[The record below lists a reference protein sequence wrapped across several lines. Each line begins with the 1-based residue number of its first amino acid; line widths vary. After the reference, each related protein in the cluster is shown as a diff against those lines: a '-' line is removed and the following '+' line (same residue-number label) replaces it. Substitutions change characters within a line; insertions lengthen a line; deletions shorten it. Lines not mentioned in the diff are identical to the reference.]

1 MARAGTAAALFL
13 MLAAP
18 LGAQQAKPTFADS
31 VEREFALRRV
41 ALAWD
46 EGDLRLE
53 RDPGVELHVVRL
65 KAVERRRE
73 IRGEALDLEAECQ
86 AAVESFRGA
95 PPPELL
101 AALLRLG
108 RDSSGR
114 MLDAPAFEAATA
126 HPLPSV
132 RLAALEGLAP
142 RLAAKLGPAF
152 VRLALDP
159 DERVAKAAVDAL
171 CLALPA
177 SAPQV
182 IEIAEAWRANG
193 KRAAWF
199 ALAARLERC
208 EPTRE
213 LLDGMAKGIADEER
227 LAILAALRLR
237 WIAVDPAVAE
247 ALTESALY
255 LPEAGRVARA
265 WPGPEGFES
274 LFTAAA
280 RASRA
285 NPSGLG
291 WALLAELELA
301 EGDFRAL
308 SLLRGAIEA
317 LPAAKVLE
325 FAGKHYEI
333 AEKLDGYLFQALE
346 VHPDGLTPAD
356 LEAWKETEQRRG
368 MLELAKSLLLDE
380 GRSEFGALVA
390 DRLNDGDRE
399 ITATAFEAL
408 CDARLIAKW
417 ESTVHQHWL
426 ALDRRR
432 AEAALAELPRGIA
445 LKMFEPDLV
454 RLAESGGSAGMSA
467 LELLEPLAPLAELR
481 GIVEKRLENELA
493 MLERSPANTAESR
506 NDELR
511 AAGLVRALQLHA
523 GEACHDTLVRV
534 LERTR
539 ERVEVS
545 KIAVWALG
553 QDERGRTSLKPW
565 LGPDVPRRLRV
576 EAALARAPF
585 GDERAIEVL
594 AEDWKG
600 CDFDL
605 RTRALKDWAA
615 SAAEAGRAQLAR
627 IALEAEQPEL
637 LRELALDLLAK
648 WVPAQFDVLST
659 VAVDRNLDLRRHALL
674 LLGSCDDPRA
684 VAWLRERLKAHA
696 GALDTPEQ
704 RTIREMERET
714 IWTALA
720 QAHAIPPELEA
731 QWLAAPLAAAP
742 EQVRARFVGQ
752 AQGETEFAWRA
763 ELELAEEFA
772 RTGRLAAVLDAT
784 PDWWTCDARLLASIG
799 QRARAEGDFATAVRL
814 LAAAGVGL
822 LGEAEG
828 EERDARLFDVRCS
841 LLDCW
846 SRTRASGP
854 YLATAQRLLH
864 DERLGR
870 GPRRAFEREFGGFD
884 PARGVDGLARLEA
897 SMPQLLARASL
908 ERGDRDSAA
917 RALERSAG
925 LLGHSRVAREIQS
938 ELEALLRR

>member
-1 MARAGTAAALFL
+1 

-18 LGAQQAKPTFADS
+18 LGARQTRPGFVDS

-65 KAVERRRE
+65 KAIERRRE

-108 RDSSGR
+108 RDSSGK
-114 MLDAPAFEAATA
+114 MLDAAAFEAATA

-132 RLAALEGLAP
+132 RLAALDGLSSTRVAE
-142 RLAAKLGPAF
+142 LGPAF

-159 DERVAKAAVDAL
+159 DERVARAAVDAL
-171 CLALPA
+171 CIALPE
-177 SAPQV
+177 SAPQL
-182 IEIAEAWRANG
+182 IEIAEASRASG
-193 KRAAWF
+193 KLAAWL

-213 LLDGMAKGIADEER
+213 LLDGMAQGIEDEER
-227 LAILAALRLR
+227 LAILAALELR

-247 ALTESALY
+247 LRSRGPVYSL
-255 LPEAGRVARA
+255 EAQRVAQA

-291 WALLAELELA
+291 WALLSELEPA

-308 SLLRGAIEA
+308 SLLRGALEA

-325 FAGKHYEI
+325 FAREHHEI
-333 AEKLDGYLFQALE
+333 AQKLDGYLFQALE
-346 VHPDGLTPAD
+346 VHPEGLTPAD
-356 LEAWKETEQRRG
+356 LEPWKETQQRRG

-390 DRLNDGDRE
+390 DRLNDGERE
-399 ITATAFEAL
+399 IAETAFEAL
-408 CDARLIAKW
+408 CDARLIGKW
-417 ESTVHQHWL
+417 ESTLHEHWL
-426 ALDRRR
+426 ALDKRRS
-432 AEAALAELPRGIA
+432 EAALAELPRGIP
-445 LKMFEPDLV
+445 LKVFAPDLV
-454 RLAESGGSAGMSA
+454 KLAERGGSAGMSA
-467 LELLEPLAPLAELR
+467 LELLEPLAPLESLR
-481 GIVEKRLENELA
+481 EIVEKRLENELA
-493 MLERSPANTAESR
+493 ALERAPPSAAEAR

-511 AAGLVRALQLHA
+511 AAGLVRALRLHA
-523 GEACHDTLVRV
+523 GEACHETLVRV
-534 LERTR
+534 LGRTR

-553 QDERGRTSLKPW
+553 QDERGRARLTPW
-565 LGPDVPRRLRV
+565 LGPNVPRRLRV

-605 RTRALKDWAA
+605 RTRALKAWAT
-615 SAAEAGRAQLAR
+615 SATEAGRAQLAR

-648 WVPAQFDVLST
+648 WLPAQFEVLST

-674 LLGSCDDPRA
+674 SLGSCDDPRA
-684 VAWLRERLKAHA
+684 VAWLRERLKVHA
-696 GALDTPEQ
+696 GSLDTPEQ
-704 RTIREMERET
+704 RTICEMERET
-714 IWTALA
+714 IWAALA
-720 QAHAIPPELEA
+720 EAHAVPPELDA

-742 EQVRARFVGQ
+742 EQVRARFVGE

-772 RTGRLAAVLDAT
+772 RSGRLATALDAT
-784 PDWWTCDARLLASIG
+784 PNWWTCDARLLASIG
-799 QRARAEGDFATAVRL
+799 QRARAQGDFATAARL

-828 EERDARLFDVRCS
+828 EEREARLFEVRCS

-846 SRTRASGP
+846 SRARASGP

-884 PARGVDGLARLEA
+884 PARGVHGLARLEA
-897 SMPQLLARASL
+897 SMPQLVARASL

-925 LLGHSRVAREIQS
+925 LLGHSRVAREAQA

>member
-18 LGAQQAKPTFADS
+18 LGAQQAKPAFADS
-31 VEREFALRRV
+31 VEREFALRRW
-41 ALAWD
+41 ALATD
-46 EGDLRLE
+46 EPQLRVQPEDNLE
-53 RDPGVELHVVRL
+53 LRVNRL
-65 KAVERRRE
+65 KALERRRQML
-73 IRGEALDLEAECQ
+73 GEVAGLAAECK
-86 AAVESFRGA
+86 AAVEGLQGE

-101 AALLRLG
+101 AVLLRLG
-108 RDSSGR
+108 ADSSGNP
-114 MLDAPAFEAATA
+114 LDSAAFEAAAA

-142 RLAAKLGPAF
+142 ELGGELGATI
-152 VRLALDP
+152 VRLALDE
-159 DERVAKAAVDAL
+159 DERVARAAVDRL
-171 CLALPA
+171 CRELPESSARLAEVA
-177 SAPQV
+177 SAFR
-182 IEIAEAWRANG
+182 EGGRRSAWL
-193 KRAAWF
+193 

-213 LLDGMAKGIADEER
+213 LLDAMEQGLEDEER
-227 LAILAALRLR
+227 LAILAALKLR
-237 WIAVDPAVAE
+237 WIGVDPAVAE
-247 ALTESALY
+247 LLTNGPEF
-255 LPEAGRVARA
+255 LPEAQRVAQA

-291 WALLAELELA
+291 WALLSELEQA

-308 SLLRGAIEA
+308 SLLRGALEA

-325 FAGKHYEI
+325 FAREHYEI
-333 AEKLDGYLFQALE
+333 AEQLDGYLFQALE
-346 VHPDGLTPAD
+346 VHPAGLTPAD
-356 LEAWKETEQRRG
+356 LEPWKETKQRRG

-380 GRSEFGALVA
+380 GRGEFGALVA

-408 CDARLIAKW
+408 CDARLIGKW

-432 AEAALAELPRGIA
+432 SEAALAELPRGIQ
-445 LKMFEPDLV
+445 LRVFQPDLV
-454 RLAESGGSAGMSA
+454 RLAERGGSAGMSA
-467 LELLEPLAPLAELR
+467 LELLEPLAPLEELR
-481 GIVEKRLENELA
+481 KIVGNRLENELA
-493 MLERSPANTAESR
+493 ALERVSGNAADAR
-506 NDELR
+506 NAELR

-523 GEACHDTLVRV
+523 GEACHETLLRV

-545 KIAVWALG
+545 KFAVWALG
-553 QDERGRTSLKPW
+553 QDERGRARLTPW

-594 AEDWKG
+594 AEDWNG

-605 RTRALKDWAA
+605 RTRALKAWAA
-615 SAAEAGRAQLAR
+615 SATEAGRAQLAR
-627 IALEAEQPEL
+627 IALDAEQPEL
-637 LRELALDLLAK
+637 LRESALDSVAK
-648 WVPAQFDVLST
+648 GVPAQFEVLAT

-714 IWTALA
+714 IWAALA
-720 QAHAIPPELEA
+720 EAHAVPAELEA
-731 QWLAAPLAAAP
+731 QWLAAPLRAAP

-763 ELELAEEFA
+763 ELDLAEEFA
-772 RTGRLAAVLDAT
+772 RTGRLAQSCSTPARTGGPATRVCSLRSASRRAPKVTWRPRRACSSRPVSGCSARPKVRSATRGCSRSAVACST
-784 PDWWTCDARLLASIG
+784 AGA
-799 QRARAEGDFATAVRL
+799 ARA
-814 LAAAGVGL
+814 
-822 LGEAEG
+822 
-828 EERDARLFDVRCS
+828 
-841 LLDCW
+841 
-846 SRTRASGP
+846 
-854 YLATAQRLLH
+854 
-864 DERLGR
+864 RLGR
-870 GPRRAFEREFGGFD
+870 SSRRCSASCRTSASAA
-884 PARGVDGLARLEA
+884 ARGGPSSASSAGSIPNGGWTGSHGSTRAR
-897 SMPQLLARASL
+897 R
-908 ERGDRDSAA
+908 RRDS
-917 RALERSAG
+917 G
-925 LLGHSRVAREIQS
+925 
-938 ELEALLRR
+938 